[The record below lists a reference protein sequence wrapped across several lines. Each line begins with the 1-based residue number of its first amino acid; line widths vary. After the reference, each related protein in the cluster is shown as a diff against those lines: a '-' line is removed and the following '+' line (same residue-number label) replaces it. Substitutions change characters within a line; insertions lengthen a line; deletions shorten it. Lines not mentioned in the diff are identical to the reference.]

1 MSHREQIVLLAGG
14 RGSRIQRGDSPPKP
28 LTVIGDK
35 PIIGHIIDGFARQD
49 FTDFIVALGHFK
61 SEMRHYFSDWQ
72 SASRV
77 MTVDTGENTDTGG
90 RILRLRSMLADER
103 FILSYSD
110 AVWDVDMADLLRF
123 HKAHNRIATVVAVEP
138 RLPYGL
144 LTLKDDQV
152 ASMVEKPLLEGVWV
166 SAGIFVVEP
175 DVFGY
180 LTDDAVSWERHTLPL
195 LAERNELTVYRHG
208 GFWQS
213 MDTMKDAEMLNDIW
227 MGGDAPWLQIPKSGR
242 G

>member
-1 MSHREQIVLLAGG
+1 MSHREKIVLLAGG
-14 RGSRIQRGDSPPKP
+14 KGSRIQRGDSPPKP

-49 FTDFIVALGHFK
+49 FTDFIVALGHFRT
-61 SEMRHYFSDWQ
+61 EMRDYFSTWQ
-72 SASRV
+72 SVGRV
-77 MTVDTGENTDTGG
+77 MTIDTGENTDTGG
-90 RILRLRSMLADER
+90 RVFRLQSILANER

-110 AVWDVDMADLLRF
+110 AVWDVDMADLLCF

-144 LTLKDDQV
+144 LGLKDDQV
-152 ASMVEKPLLEGVWV
+152 TSMIEKPVLEDVWV

-180 LTDDAVSWERHTLPL
+180 LTGDAVSWERDTLPL
-195 LAERNELTVYRHG
+195 LAARNELTVYRHG

-227 MGGDAPWLQIPKSGR
+227 TSGDVPWLQTSKSGPI
-242 G
+242 